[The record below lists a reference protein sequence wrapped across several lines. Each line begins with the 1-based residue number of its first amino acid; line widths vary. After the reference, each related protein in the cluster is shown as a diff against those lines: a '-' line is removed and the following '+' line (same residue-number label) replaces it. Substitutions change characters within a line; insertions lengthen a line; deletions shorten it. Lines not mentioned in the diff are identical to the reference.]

1 MPKEGSAEW
10 FRVELAKMGE
20 SSKGTK
26 STLEMR
32 YEAIMSQQRAALKPR
47 GANEGRARTPIR
59 SRSPS
64 KSPEVKKAIAKA
76 APKASKPIRKPTLAK
91 KAPAKAKPV
100 SQKSPAASPRGK
112 SPACSKSPGRGK
124 SPARSAKPLPEVNT
138 GWVKDKQLGKSG
150 KEGTCYLVPSTCPS
164 LSDSLPHSHAVVLP
178 ARSTLPY
185 RWYLCLLS
193 ISAARPD

>member
-76 APKASKPIRKPTLAK
+76 APKASKPIRKPTSTHRLNIVSISLAY
-91 KAPAKAKPV
+91 
-100 SQKSPAASPRGK
+100 
-112 SPACSKSPGRGK
+112 SPGVHLKR
-124 SPARSAKPLPEVNT
+124 PLHSRP
-138 GWVKDKQLGKSG
+138 
-150 KEGTCYLVPSTCPS
+150 TCHT
-164 LSDSLPHSHAVVLP
+164 LSVGE
-178 ARSTLPY
+178 
-185 RWYLCLLS
+185 
-193 ISAARPD
+193 